1 LAAVPSDR
9 AVVLS
14 WTASGEADLGGYELT
29 YKTAASST
37 WTAVSLTA
45 SATSYAKTTLVNGTV
60 YQFRLRAKDVA
71 SNWSG
76 YTEVVEG
83 VPVDNVAPAVP
94 TGLRVSAVND
104 QQATLAWTAVSA
116 TDLAGYRIEYKATA
130 AETWLEV
137 EVGKIT
143 SYTVTGLVNG
153 EEHSFRIAAKDTS
166 GNWSAASGV
175 IVGTP
180 QDKQPPAVPTGLK
193 ATAGV
198 SRDVSLSWTGNSEP
212 DLGGYEVAY
221 LKYGTTTWVTQAV
234 EAGAT
239 GTTVEGLV
247 HNVSYS
253 FKIRAKD
260 VLNNWSVYSGTVS
273 AIAKDLTAPA
283 VPTGLA
289 AVPSDRAVL
298 LTWTANTEA
307 DLYGYRLLWKAASN
321 TTWTA
326 ITLPASASSYNKT
339 MLVNGTAYDFR
350 LQARDAAGNWSLY
363 TDILTVTAGVQ

>member
-1 LAAVPSDR
+1 
-9 AVVLS
+9 
-14 WTASGEADLGGYELT
+14 
-29 YKTAASST
+29 
-37 WTAVSLTA
+37 
-45 SATSYAKTTLVNGTV
+45 
-60 YQFRLRAKDVA
+60 
-71 SNWSG
+71 
-76 YTEVVEG
+76 
-83 VPVDNVAPAVP
+83 
-94 TGLRVSAVND
+94 
-104 QQATLAWTAVSA
+104 
-116 TDLAGYRIEYKATA
+116 
-130 AETWLEV
+130 
-137 EVGKIT
+137 
-143 SYTVTGLVNG
+143 
-153 EEHSFRIAAKDTS
+153 
-166 GNWSAASGV
+166 
-175 IVGTP
+175 
-180 QDKQPPAVPTGLK
+180 
-193 ATAGV
+193 
-198 SRDVSLSWTGNSEP
+198 
-212 DLGGYEVAY
+212 
-221 LKYGTTTWVTQAV
+221 
-234 EAGAT
+234 
-239 GTTVEGLV
+239 V